1 MVVLMVVLMASYEVE
16 RWVISKAYSWAD
28 QTDSYEER
36 KLAVKLVYVQAELTA
51 S

>member
-1 MVVLMVVLMASYEVE
+1 MVVLMVVLMALYEVE
-16 RWVISKAYSWAD
+16 WWALLKVDSWAD

-36 KLAVKLVYVQAELTA
+36 KLAVKLVYVQAEQTA